1 MENYKTTIKNIRNKM
16 SVTSLDFLKQ
26 ILKTPTKEYIIIN
39 IHVNCL
45 KLIAKTKIKINKIKK
60 CY

>member
-1 MENYKTTIKNIRNKM
+1 M